1 MRNRKGYAMNRMA
14 TIASW
19 SGGKDS
25 CLACYKAIKGGHDI
39 RYLLNFVSR
48 KYNRCCFHGIEA
60 GILKRQVEAI
70 GIPLIQKAVSDDMKK
85 YEDEFKAAVSEI
97 KAKGIQAMVFGD
109 IYLDEHKDW
118 VDRVCNDL
126 GISPIEPLW
135 NVPAVNVVEEFIG
148 LGFKAIIVSCKA
160 DLFGKEFVGRYID
173 KELIEE
179 LKNRNVCPC

>member
-1 MRNRKGYAMNRMA
+1 MKGMA

-25 CLACYKAIKGGHDI
+25 CLACYKAIKSGHDI

-48 KYNRCCFHGIEA
+48 KHNRCCFHGIEA
-60 GILKRQVEAI
+60 GLLKRQVESI

-85 YEDEFKAAVSEI
+85 YEDEFKMAVSEI
-97 KAKGIQAMVFGD
+97 KAEGIQAMVFGD

-160 DLFGKEFVGRYID
+160 DLLGKEFVGRYID

-179 LKNRNVCPC
+179 FKKRNPKNKNSP